1 MTRISDGPA
10 ARALA
15 GRRMGSGNLYGHM
28 RLVLISN
35 RLPFTVS
42 VKDDKLR
49 FRESSGGL
57 VTGVWSY
64 LQRPRPESS
73 EPMDSLWIGWPGAT
87 IGPEHHHR
95 VRVRAM
101 TDYKAHPVFLPEEA
115 MDRFYYGFCNKTVWP
130 LFHYFP
136 TYTSY
141 EEEYWEEYKQVNDA
155 FFAAARELLQP
166 DDVVWVHDYQ
176 LMLLPRLIRE
186 HFPNIPIGFFLHIPF
201 PSFELFRLLPNAW
214 RAEILDGLLGASLI
228 GFHTHDYTRHFLS
241 CVLRTLGHEH
251 HLGRITL
258 RDRTVKADTF
268 PMGVD
273 FDKFFDAA
281 GSEDC
286 EERIR
291 KLRDKFQDL
300 KVIFSVDRLDYTK
313 GIVNRLQGYD
323 LFLRQNPQWH
333 GKVVFVLVIAPS
345 RIGVE
350 TYQAMKREIDEWV
363 GQIHGSH
370 GNIHWTPILY
380 QYRNVQFSELVSMYR
395 FCDVAL
401 ITPLRDGMNLVAKEF
416 LATRRDQTGVLILSE
431 MAGASKE
438 MGEALI
444 VNPFHHS
451 EIAAALN
458 HALTL
463 PEDDQ
468 RKRNQIMQDR
478 LRRYTVCRW
487 AEDFVHALVQTQKIQ
502 SAASSRSFN
511 PQTRATLHQQFA
523 AAKQRAVLL
532 GYDGTLVP
540 FVGDPKAAKPDPE
553 LLQLLT
559 RLATPQAN
567 QVVIISG
574 RSRTELEHWLGQ
586 LPVDLIAEHGLWL
599 RCQNDEWR
607 QLKAVSAEWKDQ
619 LRPIVQLHVDRLPG
633 ALIEEK
639 EFSLVWHYRRSDPE
653 QGSIRAKELLDDLA
667 DYTRNI
673 DVQVI
678 EGNKVI
684 EVRSAGVTKGS
695 GALEWL
701 ARRNADFILALGDDW
716 TDEDMFRAL
725 PPDAWTVRVGVI
737 HTAARFHIANPA
749 AVRQLLLGLPVE
761 D

>member
-1 MTRISDGPA
+1 
-10 ARALA
+10 
-15 GRRMGSGNLYGHM
+15 
-28 RLVLISN
+28 
-35 RLPFTVS
+35 
-42 VKDDKLR
+42 
-49 FRESSGGL
+49 
-57 VTGVWSY
+57 
-64 LQRPRPESS
+64 
-73 EPMDSLWIGWPGAT
+73 
-87 IGPEHHHR
+87 
-95 VRVRAM
+95 
-101 TDYKAHPVFLPEEA
+101 
-115 MDRFYYGFCNKTVWP
+115 
-130 LFHYFP
+130 
-136 TYTSY
+136 
-141 EEEYWEEYKQVNDA
+141 VNDA
-155 FFAAARELLQP
+155 FFAEVRELLQP
-166 DDVVWVHDYQ
+166 GDVVWVHDYQ

-186 HFPNIPIGFFLHIPF
+186 HFPNVPVGFFLHIPF
-201 PSFELFRLLPNAW
+201 PSFEIFRLLPSAW
-214 RAEILDGLLGASLI
+214 RVEILEGLLGASLI

-241 CVLRTLGHEH
+241 CVLRTLGHDH
-251 HLGRITL
+251 HLGSITL
-258 RDRTVKADTF
+258 RDRSVKADTF

-273 FDKFFDAA
+273 FDKFFQAA

-286 EERIR
+286 ERRIL
-291 KLRDKFQDL
+291 KLRDKFRNL

-313 GIVNRLQGYD
+313 GISNRLQGYD

-363 GQIHGSH
+363 GQIHGRH
-370 GNIHWTPILY
+370 GNVHWAPIVY
-380 QYRNVQFSELVSMYR
+380 QYRNVEFSELVSMYR

-416 LATRRDQTGVLILSE
+416 IATRRDQTGVLILSE

-451 EIAAALN
+451 EIAAALSQ
-458 HALTL
+458 ALSL

-478 LRRYTVCRW
+478 LRRYTVSRW
-487 AEDFVHALVQTQKIQ
+487 AEDFIHALVQTEQLH
-502 SAASSRSFN
+502 SAVATRSFN
-511 PQTRATLHQQFA
+511 PQVLDALHREFA
-523 AAKQRAVLL
+523 AASERAILL
-532 GYDGTLVP
+532 DYDGTLVP
-540 FVGDPKAAKPDPE
+540 FVGDPRAAKPDPE
-553 LLQLLT
+553 LLQLLSD
-559 RLATPQAN
+559 LATSPSVHVA
-567 QVVIISG
+567 IISG
-574 RSRTELEHWLGQ
+574 RSRADLDEWLGH

-599 RCQNDEWR
+599 RCRNEDWLR
-607 QLKAVSAEWKDQ
+607 LKAVSAEWKDQ

-684 EVRSAGVTKGS
+684 EVRSAGITKGS
-695 GALEWL
+695 AALEWL
-701 ARRNADFILALGDDW
+701 ARENAGFILAIGDDW

-725 PPDAWTVRVGVI
+725 PADSWTIRVGLI
-737 HTAARFHIANPA
+737 HTSARFHIANPA
-749 AVRQLLLGLPVE
+749 AVRKLLRGLPVQPGG
-761 D
+761 